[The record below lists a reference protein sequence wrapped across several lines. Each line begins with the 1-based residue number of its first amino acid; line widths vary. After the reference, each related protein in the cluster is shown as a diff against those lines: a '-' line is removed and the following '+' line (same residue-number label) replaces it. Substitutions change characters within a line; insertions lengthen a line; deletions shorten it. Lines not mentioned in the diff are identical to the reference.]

1 MSKALE
7 PRPGRRLSPATNRAL
22 LEATEW
28 LELLAPGR
36 YRLLLTVAKLRQRR
50 GREALDGL
58 ATHAVDVTIRKP
70 RLAAARAPRALPP
83 RP

>member
-36 YRLLLTVAKLRQRR
+36 YRLLFTVAKLRQRR
-50 GREALDGL
+50 GLEAVEQL

-70 RLAAARAPRALPP
+70 RALGARARRALPP